1 MSVRSRWSWLML
13 LSLTATWTAAPFSGI
28 VRAAEEQADEETAV
42 EVEETEDEVDP
53 LAIPEG
59 GAKEMAAF
67 VQKVVRTKP
76 EGDTELEKLQHQA
89 KIYRAVADAAA
100 QGLEPDPD
108 ADDRMVNMLAN
119 FRFMALQQLEQ
130 VNKKEFDL
138 LVKEAMADDRA
149 PVAATGWRMMIQGV
163 VSKWGD
169 KSEEEK
175 AEFRETLLGN
185 FPTDPKEA
193 SARATGI
200 RTAVAF
206 LERTDPEFT
215 KALMTDAV
223 EQLGKSDEESVK
235 KVADQLA
242 GMLRRLNLMGN
253 EMELTGPLLGGE
265 ELDWASYRG
274 KVVLVD
280 FWATWC
286 GPCVGEIPNVK
297 EQYEAYHD
305 KGFEVLGVSLDNEA
319 EKVETFLKDKE
330 IPWVTLFGG
339 PKGEEDLGWNQPM
352 AKFYGI
358 SGIPTAILVDKDGKV
373 VHMNARGEVL
383 PEELKKLLGEPATAD
398 ESENSKSDE
407 EKPTATEAAG

>member
-1 MSVRSRWSWLML
+1 MSVRSRWSWLMM
-13 LSLTATWTAAPFSGI
+13 LSLTAAWTAAPLGGI
-28 VRAAEEQADEETAV
+28 ARAAEEKADEETAV
-42 EVEETEDEVDP
+42 AVEETEEEVDP

-59 GAKEMAAF
+59 GAKEMAEF
-67 VQKVVRTKP
+67 VQKLVRIKP
-76 EGDTELEKLQHQA
+76 EGDTELAKLQHQA
-89 KIYRAVADAAA
+89 KIFRTVADAAG
-100 QGLEPDPD
+100 QGLESDSD
-108 ADDRMVNMLAN
+108 ADDRTVNMLAN

-130 VNKKEFDL
+130 ANKKEFDL
-138 LVKEAMADDRA
+138 LVKEAMEDDRA

-163 VSKWGD
+163 VSKWDD
-169 KSEEEK
+169 KSDEEK

-193 SARATGI
+193 AARATGI

-215 KALMTDAV
+215 KALMVDAV

-253 EMELTGPLLGGE
+253 EMELTGPLLGGD

-286 GPCVGEIPNVK
+286 GPCVAELPNVK

-319 EKVETFLKDKE
+319 GKVETFLKDKE
-330 IPWVTLFGG
+330 IPWATLFGG

-373 VHMNARGEVL
+373 VHMNARGKIL

-398 ESENSKSDE
+398 EGENSTSDE
-407 EKPTATEAAG
+407 EKSADAAG